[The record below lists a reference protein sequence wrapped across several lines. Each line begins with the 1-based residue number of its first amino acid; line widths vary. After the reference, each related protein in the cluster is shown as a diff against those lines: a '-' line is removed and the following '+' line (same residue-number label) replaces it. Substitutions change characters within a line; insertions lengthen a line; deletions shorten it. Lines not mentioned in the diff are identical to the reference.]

1 MPMVTCPNCKNE
13 VSSSAITCPNCNHQL
28 QTPKPI
34 PFYEQAYLQR
44 GPLAPRKI
52 AVYALI
58 LSIVAFVFFPS
69 GLKTYGFAVA
79 IVVNLISIGRG
90 CYGTGTFS
98 LIISAVL
105 AAIWLGL

>member
-1 MPMVTCPNCKNE
+1 MVTCPNCKNE

-52 AVYALI
+52 AVYALL
-58 LSIVAFVFFPS
+58 LSIVTFAFFPAT
-69 GLKTYGFAVA
+69 LKIYGFAVA
-79 IVVNLISIGRG
+79 IAVNLVSIARG
-90 CYGTGTFS
+90 CYGTGTIS
-98 LIISAVL
+98 LIISVVL
-105 AAIWLGL
+105 TVVGSGL